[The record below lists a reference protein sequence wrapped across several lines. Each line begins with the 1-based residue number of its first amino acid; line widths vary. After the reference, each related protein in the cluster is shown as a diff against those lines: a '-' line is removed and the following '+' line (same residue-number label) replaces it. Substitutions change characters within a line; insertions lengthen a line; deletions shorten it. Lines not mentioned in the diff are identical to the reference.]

1 MMNNFISIIKLAKQN
16 HLSINRLFH
25 FVHALIQ
32 EILSLTGHKYTLEF
46 GRKKAYVTRLSNH
59 KVFMIW

>member
-1 MMNNFISIIKLAKQN
+1 MLNYDHDAPPRI
-16 HLSINRLFH
+16 LFML
-25 FVHALIQ
+25 LIQ

>member
-1 MMNNFISIIKLAKQN
+1 ML
-16 HLSINRLFH
+16 
-25 FVHALIQ
+25 LIQ